1 MVKKFFVELGRTI
14 VRTVI
19 FIYCKI
25 VYRVKIVGTQNVP
38 KEGALLFCGNHRTY
52 LDPPLIVVTAGRHMR
67 FMAKEELRKNPLFA
81 FLGVLFEGIYVKR
94 DEKDIT
100 ALKEALKTLK
110 NGGCI
115 GIFPEGTRNGLE
127 KNDGK
132 IKNGAAYMALKTN
145 AKIVPVGI
153 IGPAKKKKK
162 NEIIY
167 GEPIDLSEYITGK
180 KIEKETEDKV
190 SEIIKDKIVELS
202 SKEI

>member
-145 AKIVPVGI
+145 ATIVPVGI
-153 IGPAKKKKK
+153 IGPAKPFSK
-162 NEIIY
+162 NAIIY

>member
-115 GIFPEGTRNGLE
+115 GIHQEGTRNGLE

-153 IGPAKKKKK
+153 IGPAKPFSK